1 MTSRLPAATRRQQL
15 VEVATDTFGD
25 TGFHATS
32 MNDVASAAGVTKP
45 VLYQHF
51 SSKEDLF
58 EAVLRHV
65 GSQLRSLLE
74 AAASA
79 DGLTPRQQ
87 VERGFAA
94 YFAFLRDHRASA
106 RVLFGEARRTDEST
120 AAEADRAVES
130 IADFVATLIEIEGL
144 DERARQVLANGIVGL
159 AEGAG
164 RFWARNQHQMSADEL
179 AALTAELAWSGLR
192 GDHR

>member
-25 TGFHATS
+25 AGFHATS
-32 MNDVASAAGVTKP
+32 MNDVAAAAGVTKP

-65 GSQLRSLLE
+65 GSQLRMLLE
-74 AAASA
+74 DAASA
-79 DGLTPRQQ
+79 EGLAPRQR

-106 RVLFGEARRTDEST
+106 RVLFGEARRTDESI

-130 IADFVATLIEIEGL
+130 IAEFVATLIEIDGL
-144 DERARQVLANGIVGL
+144 DDPARNALANGIVGL

-164 RFWARNQHQMSADEL
+164 RFWVRHQHDMTADEL

-192 GDHR
+192 GDQH